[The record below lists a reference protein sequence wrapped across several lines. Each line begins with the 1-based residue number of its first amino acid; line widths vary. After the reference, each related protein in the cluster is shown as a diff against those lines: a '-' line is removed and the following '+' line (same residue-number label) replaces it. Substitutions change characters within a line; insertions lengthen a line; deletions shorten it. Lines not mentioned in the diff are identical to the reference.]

1 MVMKSPGMGSPPLST
16 PETAARIAAARL
28 RSSPSSSAA
37 LISAGVGRASAAT
50 RKVHE
55 RSTDCAIVSIWEC
68 FFGASAGKGSF
79 FFFFPFV
86 FPPLIVS
93 SIDRACCVFFF
104 FAFTLSLFRDDDGRK
119 QNKTKCFLDIALNS
133 CWFRRLS
140 QGNRQ

>member
-79 FFFFPFV
+79 FFFFFLSF
-86 FPPLIVS
+86 FPH
-93 SIDRACCVFFF
+93 
-104 FAFTLSLFRDDDGRK
+104 
-119 QNKTKCFLDIALNS
+119 
-133 CWFRRLS
+133 
-140 QGNRQ
+140 

>member
-37 LISAGVGRASAAT
+37 LISAGVGRCTSARRTAPLC
-50 RKVHE
+50 RFGSVFLE
-55 RSTDCAIVSIWEC
+55 RVRER
-68 FFGASAGKGSF
+68 GVF